1 MKVLV
6 TGSSGRIGQVAV
18 EALLARGDQVSGL
31 DRVPSGR
38 WTARGY
44 SEHAAALQDAATAA
58 RGVDA
63 VLHLG
68 AFMSWN
74 ENDREKM
81 FRSNVNGTRAV
92 LEAALEA
99 GAKRFVFASSGEVYP
114 ENAPLSEPITED
126 HPLKPNSFYGL
137 TKVLGEELVRFFQR
151 STSMETVILR
161 FAHTQNADEL
171 LDENSPFSGP
181 RFFFAARIRQQI
193 SLGNL
198 EAADLL
204 KRRDPG
210 RPAHIL
216 ARSQT
221 GRPYRMHI
229 TDTRDIVSG
238 LLLALD
244 HPLAAG
250 GTFNLGSTDPVR
262 FDSLLAAMSGITKL
276 PVVAVDLPGPGV
288 SYATSNARIRNML
301 GYAPEWTIERMLA
314 EAETAW
320 NSKAGHGG

>member
-6 TGSSGRIGQVAV
+6 TGSSGRIGRVAV

-181 RFFFAARIRQQI
+181 RFFLAARIRQQI

-244 HPLAAG
+244 HPSAAG

>member
-6 TGSSGRIGQVAV
+6 TGSSGRIGRVAV

-38 WTARGY
+38 SARGY

-74 ENDREKM
+74 DSDREKM
-81 FRSNVNGTRAV
+81 FRSNVDGTKAV
-92 LEAALEA
+92 LEAAREA

-137 TKVLGEELVRFFQR
+137 TKVLGEEFVRFFQR
-151 STSMETVILR
+151 GTSMEIVILR

-181 RFFFAARIRQQI
+181 RFFLAARIRQQI

-198 EAADLL
+198 EVANLL

-320 NSKAGHGG
+320 NSRAGHGG

>member
-1 MKVLV
+1 
-6 TGSSGRIGQVAV
+6 
-18 EALLARGDQVSGL
+18 
-31 DRVPSGR
+31 
-38 WTARGY
+38 
-44 SEHAAALQDAATAA
+44 
-58 RGVDA
+58 
-63 VLHLG
+63 
-68 AFMSWN
+68 
-74 ENDREKM
+74 M

-181 RFFFAARIRQQI
+181 RFFLAARIRQQI

-244 HPLAAG
+244 HPSAAG
-250 GTFNLGSTDPVR
+250 GTFNLGSTDPVW

>member
-6 TGSSGRIGQVAV
+6 TGSSGRIGRVAV

-38 WTARGY
+38 SARGY

-74 ENDREKM
+74 DSDREKM
-81 FRSNVNGTRAV
+81 FRSNVDGTKAV
-92 LEAALEA
+92 LEAAREA

-137 TKVLGEELVRFFQR
+137 TKVLGEEFVRFFQR
-151 STSMETVILR
+151 GTSMEIVILR

-181 RFFFAARIRQQI
+181 RFFLAARIRQQI

-198 EAADLL
+198 EVANLL

-244 HPLAAG
+244 HPSAAG

-320 NSKAGHGG
+320 NSRAGHGG

>member
-6 TGSSGRIGQVAV
+6 TGSSGRIGRVAV

-44 SEHAAALQDAATAA
+44 SEHAAALQGAAKAA

-74 ENDREKM
+74 DSDREKM
-81 FRSNVNGTRAV
+81 FRSNVDGTKAV
-92 LEAALEA
+92 LEAAREA

-137 TKVLGEELVRFFQR
+137 TKVLGEEFVRFFQR
-151 STSMETVILR
+151 GTSMEIVILR

-181 RFFFAARIRQQI
+181 RFFLAARIRQQI

-198 EAADLL
+198 EVANLL

-244 HPLAAG
+244 HPSAAG

-320 NSKAGHGG
+320 NSRAGHGG

>member
-6 TGSSGRIGQVAV
+6 TGSSGRIGRVAV
-18 EALLARGDQVSGL
+18 EALLARGDRVAGL
-31 DRVPSGR
+31 DHVPSGR
-38 WTARGY
+38 SAQGY
-44 SEHAAALQDAATAA
+44 SEHAASLLEAASAV

-74 ENDREKM
+74 DDDREKM
-81 FRSNVNGTRAV
+81 FHSNVDGTRAV
-92 LEAALEA
+92 LEAAREA

-114 ENAPLSEPITED
+114 ENAPLSEPIAED
-126 HPLKPNSFYGL
+126 HPLRPNSFYGL

-151 STSMETVILR
+151 STGMETVILR
-161 FAHTQNADEL
+161 FAHTQNAAEL
-171 LDENSPFSGP
+171 LDETSSFSGP
-181 RFFFAARIRQQI
+181 RFFYSARIRQQT

-198 EAADLL
+198 EVADLL
-204 KRRDPG
+204 KRMDPG
-210 RPAHIL
+210 CPAHIL
-216 ARSQT
+216 ARSET

-244 HPLAAG
+244 HPSAAG
-250 GTFNLGSTDPVR
+250 GTFNLGSTEPVQ
-262 FDSLLAAMSGITKL
+262 FDALLAAMSKITKL

-288 SYATSNARIRNML
+288 SYATSTARIRNTL
-301 GYAPEWTIERMLA
+301 GYAPEWTIGRMLA
-314 EAETAW
+314 EAGAAR
-320 NSKAGHGG
+320 NSKARHGG

>member
-6 TGSSGRIGQVAV
+6 TGSSGRIGRVAV

-38 WTARGY
+38 SARGY
-44 SEHAAALQDAATAA
+44 SERAAALQDAATAA

-151 STSMETVILR
+151 STGMETVILR

-181 RFFFAARIRQQI
+181 RFFLAARIRQQI

-198 EAADLL
+198 EVVNLL

-288 SYATSNARIRNML
+288 SYATSNARIRNTL
-301 GYAPEWTIERMLA
+301 GYAPKWTIERMLA